1 MPVAVDR
8 ATATFVL
15 RPDRRAARLCVV
27 VLTPRLQVK
36 KPHWEVA
43 RDALRASG
51 DSQQL
56 PVLPVV
62 EGRGGSVK
70 RIQGGKEKEIVR
82 FR

>member
-1 MPVAVDR
+1 
-8 ATATFVL
+8 
-15 RPDRRAARLCVV
+15 V

-43 RDALRASG
+43 RDVLHG
-51 DSQQL
+51 DSPKL

-70 RIQGGKEKEIVR
+70 RMKGGKEKEIVR

>member
-1 MPVAVDR
+1 
-8 ATATFVL
+8 
-15 RPDRRAARLCVV
+15 
-27 VLTPRLQVK
+27 VK
-36 KPHWEVA
+36 KQHWEVA
-43 RDALRASG
+43 RDALRG

>member
-1 MPVAVDR
+1 M
-8 ATATFVL
+8 
-15 RPDRRAARLCVV
+15 
-27 VLTPRLQVK
+27 K

-43 RDALRASG
+43 YDALRASG

>member
-1 MPVAVDR
+1 MQLSFLGQLQPCSFSCCG
-8 ATATFVL
+8 TKG
-15 RPDRRAARLCVV
+15 
-27 VLTPRLQVK
+27 LTPRLQVK